1 MRESRVP
8 TPRREGAKPIGM
20 PGLASYELVSV
31 EAARDAAAMLC

>member
-1 MRESRVP
+1 MRESR
-8 TPRREGAKPIGM
+8 RRGATGAKPIGM